1 MFGYTHFRFPLCYS
15 IGLQFWK
22 QFRANLAWK
31 TSKQTWL
38 PKTKPLFIRTEIF
51 HLSLKIDSGC
61 DSSVKYNSTYD
72 SSQKQFPRIKRR
84 EKKLLEGSVAR
95 LQNYKM
101 VRTVFD
107 LEMDWFFFRLKTF
120 LGLRIFLLLQIF
132 ETLYWF
138 LSFHHLVSS
147 YLNSLYTTSILTN
160 NFLSVIQPQ
169 R

>member
-120 LGLRIFLLLQIF
+120 LGLRIFYF
-132 ETLYWF
+132 YRF
-138 LSFHHLVSS
+138 LKLFIDFWVFI
-147 YLNSLYTTSILTN
+147 IL
-160 NFLSVIQPQ
+160 
-169 R
+169 